1 MNTLHLSLRVK
12 TPWLVPSSSWGA
24 SKDILLE
31 MEHNLQEAMQ
41 GCHNVLLDP
50 QLVQGDGAYEM
61 AVAHALIEKSKAMTG
76 VEQWP

>member
-1 MNTLHLSLRVK
+1 
-12 TPWLVPSSSWGA
+12 
-24 SKDILLE
+24 

-41 GCHNVLLDP
+41 VCHNVLLDP